1 MGDLLSRKQIEQR
14 LVSKDGISFTEFSYQ
29 VFQAYDWLHL
39 NREFNC
45 NIQIGGN
52 DQTGNMKTGHELIS
66 RINSKS
72 NTFSIT
78 IPIVTSDKGEKLGKS
93 AGNAVWIDEQMMSSF
108 EFYQFFVNV
117 CDQIVETYLKI
128 FTFMSLIEIDDL
140 MAKHRLKPQ
149 LFLAQKKLASNLTK
163 LVHGG
168 ICYFI
173 KYS

>member
-1 MGDLLSRKQIEQR
+1 MVLIQQR
-14 LVSKDGISFTEFSYQ
+14 
-29 VFQAYDWLHL
+29 
-39 NREFNC
+39 
-45 NIQIGGN
+45 
-52 DQTGNMKTGHELIS
+52 
-66 RINSKS
+66 

-117 CDQIVETYLKI
+117 SDQMVETYLKI
-128 FTFMSLIEIDDL
+128 FTFMSLSEIDDL